1 MPSAI
6 AAAHETTTH
15 EAGCAYRDEVV
26 VAAVLHDV
34 VEDTGAE
41 PAELEDRFGTEVAGL
56 VAAVAE
62 PSVEGGYR
70 ERKARLRA
78 TVAAASDDALM
89 IFAADKVAKT
99 RELRMTLACT
109 PLAEPA
115 PDKTEHYWACLELLE
130 RRLGDHPLVQQLRFE
145 LETLELLPPNTLT
158 T

>member
-26 VAAVLHDV
+26 AAAVLHDV

-56 VAAVAE
+56 LAAVTE

-89 IFAADKVAKT
+89 IVAADKVAKT
-99 RELRMTLACT
+99 RELRMTLACAPWRSRIRT
-109 PLAEPA
+109 RPSTTGPA
-115 PDKTEHYWACLELLE
+115 SSCSSAGSATTRWSSSCASSSRHSSCC
-130 RRLGDHPLVQQLRFE
+130 RRIR
-145 LETLELLPPNTLT
+145 
-158 T
+158 